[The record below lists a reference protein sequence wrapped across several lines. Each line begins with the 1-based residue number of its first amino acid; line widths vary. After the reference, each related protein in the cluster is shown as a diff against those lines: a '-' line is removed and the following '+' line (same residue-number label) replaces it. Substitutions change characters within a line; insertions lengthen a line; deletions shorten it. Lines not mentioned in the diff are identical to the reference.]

1 MCSCARVCSE
11 QSDDAPLKQRMH
23 AVLSGSALAQSFGKN
38 IKLGIHEDSAN
49 RSKLAE
55 LLRYHSTKSGAPPAS
70 ACLLA

>member
-1 MCSCARVCSE
+1 MCSCARLCSV
-11 QSDDAPLKQRMH
+11 QSDNLPLERRIY
-23 AVLSGSALAQSFGKN
+23 AVLSGSVLAQSFGKN

-70 ACLLA
+70 TCLLA